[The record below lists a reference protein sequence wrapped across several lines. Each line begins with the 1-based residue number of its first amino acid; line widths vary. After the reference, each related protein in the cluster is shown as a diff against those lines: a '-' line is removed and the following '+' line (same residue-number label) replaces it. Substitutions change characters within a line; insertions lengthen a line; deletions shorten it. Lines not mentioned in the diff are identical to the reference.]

1 MKLFILCLAL
11 FLSNLSYSQQG
22 ENYFD
27 SRWMETAKDN
37 AAYISKYK
45 LQDSVYKVDDYY
57 ANGKL
62 YRSGFRTSIESNISK
77 YRVGHYVWYDSLGFK
92 TLEGDYKNGNRV
104 GSWKHYYTH
113 STVLASETISNDSE
127 TLLYT
132 SYDSATQKLS
142 NKTIYKDGDIC
153 YEWKYSG
160 GDSFLTETS
169 YTEEKKGK
177 SKTVHYANGKISAKY
192 TYQDGKEITHE
203 CFDLNGSKVACDT
216 TGSGKKFLYV
226 EKMPAAHYVLNDY
239 LAKNIHYP
247 KYARKKNIEGRVIV
261 KFVVDEDGSI
271 SNVEIKKGIGG
282 GCDEEAIRVVSE
294 MPAWIPGSQN
304 GKLVRVYFTLPIHF
318 KLD

>member
-11 FLSNLSYSQQG
+11 LISNLSYSQEG
-22 ENYFD
+22 ENYYD
-27 SRWMETAKDN
+27 AKWVETTKGN
-37 AAYISKYK
+37 AVYISKYK
-45 LQDSVYKVDDYY
+45 LLDSVYKVDDYY

-62 YRSGFRTSIESNISK
+62 YRSGYRTSIESNISK

-104 GSWKHYYTH
+104 GSWKHYFIH
-113 STVLASETISNDSE
+113 SNVLSSETISNDSE

-132 SYDSATQKLS
+132 SYDSATQNLS

-153 YEWKYSG
+153 YEWKYSN
-160 GDSFLTETS
+160 GDSFLTETT

-192 TYQDGKEITHE
+192 TYQDGKEIAHE
-203 CFDLNGSKVACDT
+203 CFDLNGSKVVCDT
-216 TGSGKKFLYV
+216 TGSGKTFLYV
-226 EKMPAAHYVLNDY
+226 EKMPAAPYSLNEY

-247 KYARKKNIEGRVIV
+247 KYARKKNIEGRVVV

-271 SNVEIKKGIGG
+271 SNVEVKKGIGG

-294 MPAWIPGSQN
+294 MPPWNPGAQN